1 MLILD
6 LYLLILSIELLNGF
20 GKVPVMNNQTI
31 CLDRRLLEKKF
42 MLMGTGIAQGHSHLD
57 RKV

>member
-6 LYLLILSIELLNGF
+6 LYLLILSIELLMGF

-31 CLDRRLLEKKF
+31 CFPGVGMEE
-42 MLMGTGIAQGHSHLD
+42 
-57 RKV
+57 